1 MSSVAQGAWDKMLR
15 FLGFGP
21 DEEEY
26 DEGGAEEMSLA
37 EPVPLGREAPRR
49 GLRPLRNERAAGS
62 LSGGPANVVPL
73 HSAGASRQPFK
84 VLLVEP
90 RSFDDVQAI
99 VDQLKARRP
108 IILNLEGL
116 DREVAHRILNFLHGA
131 IYALGG
137 ETQKIASGIFFLA
150 PPGVDVASFH
160 RGLDAASGSAYDPTS
175 LETLLANATRLPLSG
190 DGGDR
195 ADRWDLSSAGG
206 PGANGPG
213 RSQESNWADPTWR
226 R

>member
-26 DEGGAEEMSLA
+26 EECGTEEMGVG
-37 EPVPLGREAPRR
+37 EPFPLGREAPRR
-49 GLRPLRNERAAGS
+49 GLRPLRNERTASPLPA
-62 LSGGPANVVPL
+62 GPANVVPL
-73 HSAGASRQPFK
+73 HSAGTPRQPFK

-90 RSFDDVQAI
+90 RSFDDVQPI

-137 ETQKIASGIFFLA
+137 ETQKIASGIFFFA
-150 PPGVDVASFH
+150 PPGVDLASFH

-175 LETLLANATRLPLSG
+175 LKSLLASATRLPLSG
-190 DGGDR
+190 ESGDR
-195 ADRWDLSSAGG
+195 AGRWDLSSANRQ
-206 PGANGPG
+206 GANSPG
-213 RSQESNWADPTWR
+213 RSQEPGWAQPDWR